1 MRLEMGNIYI
11 KDIQFADTSKIEDGI
26 LYVDKGAV
34 KAVALEDEHIKTVT
48 FDIAKPGESVRIT
61 PVKDVIEPR
70 VKVEGKGGVFPGI
83 ISKVDTVGSGKTY
96 ALKGMAVVTAGR
108 IVGFQEGIIDMT
120 GPGAD
125 YTPFSKTLNLVM
137 VCEPVEGIKQ
147 HEYEKAVRFAGFRV
161 AAYIGELAR
170 ELTPDEIKVYETCG
184 IKEGITQY
192 PDLPRVAYV
201 QMLQSQGL
209 LHDTYVYGV
218 DAKKTL
224 PTILSPTEIMDGA
237 IVSGNCV
244 SACDKNPTYV
254 HENNPVVHDLFEEHG
269 KTLNFVCQ
277 IITNENVY
285 LADKERSSDWTAK
298 LCKMLDLDGVIVSQE
313 GFGNPDTDLI
323 MNCKKIEAEGI
334 KTVIITDEYAG
345 RDGKSQSLADAD
357 VAADAVVTGGNA
369 NEVVILPKLDKV
381 IGTFYFNENLEKAK
395 ADILA
400 MVKEQAPD
408 VFIAG
413 PAFNAG
419 RYGVA
424 CGTIAAAVQEEL
436 GIPAVT
442 GMYVENPG
450 ADMFKNDVYMIS
462 TKNSAAGMRDAVKKL
477 APLAVKLAKGEKIG
491 SSAEEGYIPN
501 GVRVNFFEKE
511 RGSKRAVK
519 MLIKK
524 LNDKPYVTEYPM
536 PNFDRVEPNPAVK
549 DLAHAKIALVTSGGI
564 VPKGNPDHIESSSAS
579 HYGEYDITG
588 VTDLTEETYET
599 AHGGYDPVYANE
611 DPDRVLPVDVL
622 RDMEKEGVIGSL
634 HHLFYTTVGNGT
646 SVASAKAFAAE
657 YSQKLKADGVDA
669 VILTST

>member
-1 MRLEMGNIYI
+1 M
-11 KDIQFADTSKIEDGI
+11 SKIKVVHYINQFFAQIGGEE
-26 LYVDKGAV
+26 
-34 KAVALEDEHIKTVT
+34 KADYPAEIRV
-48 FDIAKPGESVRIT
+48 GE
-61 PVKDVIEPR
+61 
-70 VKVEGKGGVFPGI
+70 
-83 ISKVDTVGSGKTY
+83 
-96 ALKGMAVVTAGR
+96 VV
-108 IVGFQEGIIDMT
+108 
-120 GPGAD
+120 GPG
-125 YTPFSKTLNLVM
+125 
-137 VCEPVEGIKQ
+137 
-147 HEYEKAVRFAGFRV
+147 
-161 AAYIGELAR
+161 LA
-170 ELTPDEIKVYETCG
+170 LT
-184 IKEGITQY
+184 Q
-192 PDLPRVAYV
+192 
-201 QMLQSQGL
+201 
-209 LHDTYVYGV
+209 
-218 DAKKTL
+218 
-224 PTILSPTEIMDGA
+224 
-237 IVSGNCV
+237 
-244 SACDKNPTYV
+244 
-254 HENNPVVHDLFEEHG
+254 
-269 KTLNFVCQ
+269 NFK
-277 IITNENVY
+277 
-285 LADKERSSDWTAK
+285 D
-298 LCKMLDLDGVIVSQE
+298 
-313 GFGNPDTDLI
+313 
-323 MNCKKIEAEGI
+323 EAEI
-334 KTVIITDEYAG
+334 IATVICGD
-345 RDGKSQSLADAD
+345 S
-357 VAADAVVTGGNA
+357 
-369 NEVVILPKLDKV
+369 
-381 IGTFYFNENLEKAK
+381 YFNENLEKAK

-408 VFIAG
+408 VFI
-413 PAFNAG
+413 
-419 RYGVA
+419 
-424 CGTIAAAVQEEL
+424 
-436 GIPAVT
+436 
-442 GMYVENPG
+442 

-524 LNDKPYVTEYPM
+524 LNDKPYVTQYPM